1 MKSGGDDEMSLAEN
15 MKMAL
20 SSVLAHKLRSIL
32 TMLGIII
39 GVASVIL
46 VVAIGQG
53 GEQLLK
59 TSITGPSNTIEVYYE
74 PSEEELK
81 SNPNAYMNAAFTQ
94 DDVNSLSSIPEIKKV
109 VASSTEFYSTRYLEE
124 SADTSVYGVNQAYI
138 EVNDLTIQSGRN
150 LMEADFIGGT
160 RVGVISDELKKEM
173 FDDKNPIGEVVWI
186 KGQPIEIIGVLEK
199 STGLFAFGAMEVYI
213 PWNTYRSSFG
223 KTDYNQITLQATNA
237 DVMKEAGD
245 KATSLLNTA
254 HNTEE
259 SYKVFNMEEMAAGIG
274 QITTIMTLIIGSI
287 AGISLVVGGIGVM
300 NIMLVSVTERTK
312 EIGIRKALGATK
324 RQILTQFLIESVTLT
339 LIGGIIGIIL
349 GAVSA
354 NIVSIF
360 AGWPPLIS
368 WQVVVGGLVFS
379 MLIGII
385 FGMLPANKAARLN
398 PIEALR
404 YE

>member
-1 MKSGGDDEMSLAEN
+1 MSLLEN
-15 MKMAL
+15 VKMAL

-59 TSITGPSNTIEVYYE
+59 TSITGPGNTIEVYYE
-74 PSEEELK
+74 PSEEELM

-94 DDVNSLSSIPEIKKV
+94 EDVHSLSNIPEVKKV
-109 VASSTEFYSTRYLEE
+109 VAASSEYFSTRYQEE
-124 SADTSVYGVNQAYI
+124 TADTSVYGINQAYM
-138 EVNDLTIQSGRN
+138 EVNNLKVESGRN
-150 LMEADFIGGT
+150 LVEADFIGGT
-160 RVGVISDELKKEM
+160 RVGVISSELKKEM
-173 FDDKNPIGEVVWI
+173 FDKNEPLGEVVWI
-186 KGQPIEIIGVLEK
+186 NGQPIEIIGVLEK
-199 STGLFAFGAMEVYI
+199 PEGLFAFGAMEVYV
-213 PWNTYRSSFG
+213 PWNTFRNSFG
-223 KTDYNQITLQATNA
+223 KNEYNSITLQATNA
-237 DVMKEAGD
+237 DVMKEVGE
-245 KATSLLNTA
+245 KATTLLNTT
-254 HNTEE
+254 HNTDD
-259 SYKVFNMEEMAAGIG
+259 SYKVFNMEEMAEGIG

-339 LIGGIIGIIL
+339 LIGGIIGILL
-349 GAVSA
+349 GAVAA
-354 NIVSIF
+354 NVVSIF

-368 WQVVVGGLVFS
+368 WQVVLGGLIFS
-379 MLIGII
+379 MIIGIV
-385 FGMLPANKAARLN
+385 FGMLPANKAARLS
-398 PIEALR
+398 PIESLR

>member
-1 MKSGGDDEMSLAEN
+1 MSLVEN
-15 MKMAL
+15 IKMAL
-20 SSVLAHKLRSIL
+20 SSVLAHKLRSVL

-59 TSITGPSNTIEVYYE
+59 TSITGPGNTIEVYYE
-74 PSEEELK
+74 PSEEELM

-94 DDVNSLSSIPEIKKV
+94 DDVDALSNIPEVKKV
-109 VASSTEFYSTRYLEE
+109 VASSTELFSTRYREE
-124 SADTSVYGVNQAYI
+124 TMDTSVYGVNHAYI
-138 EVNDLTIQSGRN
+138 EVNQLNIQSGRH
-150 LMEADFIGGT
+150 LVEADFIGGT
-160 RVGVISDELKKEM
+160 RVGVISDELRKEL
-173 FDDKNPIGEVVWI
+173 FANDDPIGEVIWI
-186 KGQPIEIIGVLEK
+186 KGQPIEIVGVLEK
-199 STGLFAFGAMEVYI
+199 QTGLFGFGAMEIYM
-213 PWNTYRSSFG
+213 PWNTFRSSFG
-223 KTDYNQITLQATNA
+223 INKYNQMTLQATDS
-237 DVMKEAGD
+237 DVIKEAGE
-245 KATSLLNTA
+245 KATRILNTA

-287 AGISLVVGGIGVM
+287 AGISLIVGGIGVM
-300 NIMLVSVTERTK
+300 NIMLVSVTERTR

-349 GAVSA
+349 GAVAA
-354 NIVSIF
+354 NIVSVF

-368 WQVVVGGLVFS
+368 WQVVVGGLIFS
-379 MLIGII
+379 VLIGVV
-385 FGMLPANKAARLN
+385 FGMLPANKAARLS
-398 PIEALR
+398 PIESLR

>member
-1 MKSGGDDEMSLAEN
+1 MSLLEN
-15 MKMAL
+15 VKMAL

-59 TSITGPSNTIEVYYE
+59 TSITGPGNTIEVYYE
-74 PSEEELK
+74 PSEEELL

-94 DDVNSLSSIPEIKKV
+94 EDVHSLSNIPEVKKV
-109 VASSTEFYSTRYLEE
+109 VAASSEYFSTRYREE
-124 SADTSVYGVNQAYI
+124 TADTSVNGINQAYM
-138 EVNDLTIQSGRN
+138 EVNNLKVESGRN
-150 LMEADFIGGT
+150 LVEADFIGGT
-160 RVGVISDELKKEM
+160 RVGVISSELKKEM
-173 FDDKNPIGEVVWI
+173 FDKIEPLGEVVWI
-186 KGQPIEIIGVLEK
+186 NGQPIEIIGVLEK
-199 STGLFAFGAMEVYI
+199 PEGLFAFGAMEVYV
-213 PWNTYRSSFG
+213 PWSTFRNSFG
-223 KTDYNQITLQATNA
+223 KNEYNSITLQATNA
-237 DVMKEAGD
+237 DVMKEVGE
-245 KATSLLNTA
+245 KATTLLNTT
-254 HNTEE
+254 HNTDD
-259 SYKVFNMEEMAAGIG
+259 SYKVFNMEEMAEGIG

-339 LIGGIIGIIL
+339 LIGGIIGILL
-349 GAVSA
+349 GAIAA
-354 NIVSIF
+354 NVVSIF

-368 WQVVVGGLVFS
+368 WQVVLGGLIFS
-379 MLIGII
+379 MVIGIV
-385 FGMLPANKAARLN
+385 FGMLPANKAARLS
-398 PIEALR
+398 PIESLR